1 VSHAGRGGYP
11 RKSLRIPISWYRA
24 GTDRVSGSGTIAGM
38 NFEVP
43 IRSRRK
49 PLTSTRGRIEQ
60 ITQPAPPHLQ
70 KLLLDMAAALPGVTI
85 GPSSVCVPGS
95 RGCHLDPML
104 VSGPTQAFFAGAE
117 FGHLHP
123 AYDGSVHLRLP
134 PDLAGRVVGSGWGV
148 ATDPSGS
155 VLVYGPQ
162 DDTELVTV
170 WLLLLAAY
178 RHAASGRPRVL
189 AREGSTDDADRAHQD
204 GPRAGAVPEA
214 GQEHAVA
221 WEPGLPL
228 PPGAPPEHP

>member
-1 VSHAGRGGYP
+1 
-11 RKSLRIPISWYRA
+11 
-24 GTDRVSGSGTIAGM
+24 M

-43 IRSRRK
+43 IRSRRQ

-70 KLLLDMAAALPGVTI
+70 RLLLDMAAALPGVTI

-95 RGCHLDPML
+95 RGCHLDPTL
-104 VSGPTQAFFAGAE
+104 VNGPAKAFFAGAE

-134 PDLAGRVVGSGWGV
+134 ADLAGRVVRSGWGV
-148 ATDPSGS
+148 STDPEGS

-162 DDTELVTV
+162 DDAELVTV

-178 RHAASGRPRVL
+178 RQAASGRPRVA
-189 AREGSTDDADRAHQD
+189 AREGSTDDADCAHED
-204 GPRAGAVPEA
+204 GRGAGAVPEA
-214 GQEHAVA
+214 
-221 WEPGLPL
+221 EPTHGVERDPGFPL
-228 PPGAPPEHP
+228 PPGAPAEHP